1 MDAKKLTPMRR
12 FWRLLTP
19 DYPEIRSVY
28 LYALF
33 NGLISLTLPLGIQAI
48 VNLIQGGQ
56 VTTSWII
63 LVCIVVLGLAVTG
76 ILQIFQL
83 KITETLQRRIFTRA
97 AFEFTYRLP
106 KIDVRT
112 WFTKDAPE
120 LMNRFFDVISV
131 QKGLSKMLI
140 DFTAAGLQVIFGLIL
155 LSFYHP
161 FFILFS
167 LILLLFIYLIFKL
180 TAAKGLRASIQES
193 TEKYKVAH
201 WLEEMARSA
210 SSFSSI
216 TGSKLPLKKM
226 DKKVE
231 AYLDSR
237 QSHFQVLVQQYSLL
251 VVFKVIIAA
260 GLLAIGGILVM
271 EEIMNIG
278 QFIAA
283 EIIILLVMNSV
294 EKLIS
299 TLETLYDVLTALEK
313 VGQVTDLPIEEEKGL
328 DLKSQCDECGMKVS
342 GTDLEIYLGTPKPL
356 ITKFSLELKPDTVNI
371 ITGPSGSG
379 KTTLLKALSGR
390 YPLDSGTLTFQDFTI
405 GNLSPSGL
413 REVIGTVLPED
424 SLFEGTLL
432 ENLTMGRE
440 NIEFGDIVKWTEVMG
455 LDDFV
460 KQLPEGY
467 DTEIFTY
474 GKRWPRT
481 VVLKWLLIRA
491 MVSRPKLLL
500 LDEVFAGWPIDES
513 KKVFKAIGNPS
524 NGWTTVLISNEDD
537 LVPFADQV
545 IPMDENPTFISQN
558 NNPA

>member
-1 MDAKKLTPMRR
+1 MKTKTLTPMRR
-12 FWRLLTP
+12 FWKLLTP
-19 DYPEIRSVY
+19 DYKEIKSVY
-28 LYALF
+28 LYAIF

-56 VTTSWII
+56 ITTSWIV

-83 KITETLQRRIFTRA
+83 RITESLQRRIFTRA

-106 KIDVRT
+106 KIKAQT

-120 LMNRFFDVISV
+120 LMNRFFDVVSV

-140 DFTAAGLQVIFGLIL
+140 EFTAAALQVIFGLIL

-167 LILLLFIYLIFKL
+167 LILLLFIYAIFKL
-180 TAAKGLRASIQES
+180 TAAKGLKSSIQES

-210 SSFSSI
+210 ASFSSI
-216 TGSKLPLKKM
+216 SSSKLPLQKL
-226 DKKVE
+226 DKRVD
-231 AYLDSR
+231 AYLTSR
-237 QSHFQVLVQQYSLL
+237 QSHFKVLVQQYSLL

-299 TLETLYDVLTALEK
+299 SLETLYDVLTALEK
-313 VGQVTDLPIEEEKGL
+313 VGQVTDLPIEEEKGMS
-328 DLKSQCDECGMKVS
+328 LKTQCDDCGMSVVGKELTV
-342 GTDLEIYLGTPKPL
+342 YLGTPKPL
-356 ITKFSLELKPDTVNI
+356 LSKFSLNLTPDSTTL

-379 KTTLLKALSGR
+379 KTTLLKTLSGR

-405 GNLSPSGL
+405 GNLSTAGL

-440 NIEFGDIVKWTEVMG
+440 GIDFADIVKWTQVMG
-455 LDDFV
+455 LEDFV

-467 DTEIFTY
+467 DTEIVTY
-474 GKRWPRT
+474 GRRWPRT

-491 MVSRPKLLL
+491 MASRPKLLL
-500 LDEVFAGWPIDES
+500 LDEVFAGWRWEETQ
-513 KKVFKAIGNPS
+513 KVLTAISEPS
-524 NGWTTVLISNEDD
+524 NGWTMVLVSNEKELIP
-537 LVPFADQV
+537 LVDQV
-545 IPMDENPTFISQN
+545 LPMDENPTFISQPQ
-558 NNPA
+558 NPS